1 MKDLEDFHYFLGIEV
16 IHTPKGILI
25 SQRHH
30 TLSMFFKFGMTE
42 YKSISTP
49 MDRNMKLCPDSGQ
62 PCNPTWFRQIA
73 GSLIYL
79 RMTRPDPSYPFGL
92 INQYMSQPKAEH
104 LQCTQRILRYVRGT
118 KDRALLYRTGIT
130 EKLVGYT
137 DADWVG
143 NAGDR
148 RSTSRFTFSL
158 GAPRSHGAARS
169 SPQLD
174 CRAGRLST
182 EERLSRHAKPYG

>member
-104 LQCTQRILRYVRGT
+104 LQCTQRILCYVSST
-118 KDRALLYRTGIT
+118 KDRALFYQARVA
-130 EKLVGYT
+130 EQLVVYT
-137 DADWVG
+137 DADLVRDVD
-143 NAGDR
+143 DR
-148 RSTSRFTFSL
+148 RSTSGFAFSK
-158 GAPRSHGAARS
+158 GSAAIAWS
-169 SPQLD
+169 S
-174 CRAGRLST
+174 
-182 EERLSRHAKPYG
+182 KK